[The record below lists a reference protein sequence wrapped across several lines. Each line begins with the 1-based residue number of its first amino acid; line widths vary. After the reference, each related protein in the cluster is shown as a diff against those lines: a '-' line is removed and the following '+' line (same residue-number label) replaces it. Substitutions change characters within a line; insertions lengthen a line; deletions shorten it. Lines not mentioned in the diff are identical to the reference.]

1 MATFTLQVAQ
11 YIHISENCSTITFT
25 NDSSHGEFF
34 TMTREQ
40 FFDFSDLLSVMKV
53 GRIKGHIPFARN
65 LYFYYDHYSNTAHL
79 YRTWDG
85 RCVNSFTFNTFQEYK
100 RNVHHRIL
108 SFLRRRTY
116 GSGRSYRGAEEKSG
130 GEPSNGKRP
139 LSDARYYSTQSTK
152 TIDNHTGETP
162 SRSTDNVIMPHTKE
176 ASAILPKRS
185 NTNYGKYECGKIDSI
200 ISNDLP
206 PPEEIQLLDGDV
218 SMEVY

>member
-1 MATFTLQVAQ
+1 MPTFTLQTVQ
-11 YIHISENCSTITFT
+11 YIHISENCNAVTFT
-25 NDSSHGEFF
+25 NNFNHDEFF
-34 TMTREQ
+34 TMTREE
-40 FFDFSDLLSVMKV
+40 FFDFSDLLSLMKT
-53 GRIKGHIPFARN
+53 GRMNGHIPFAHN
-65 LYFYYDHYSNTAHL
+65 FYFCHEQYSDTAYFYK
-79 YRTWDG
+79 TWDG
-85 RCVNSFTFNTFQEYK
+85 RCMNSFTLNSFQEYK
-100 RNVHHRIL
+100 RNIHHRIL
-108 SFLRRRTY
+108 SFLRRHNY
-116 GSGRSYRGAEEKSG
+116 GSGRRHRRPEEKSG
-130 GEPSNGKRP
+130 GKPSTGKRSF
-139 LSDARYYSTQSTK
+139 SDACYYSTQSTK